1 MPQCGP
7 HAKGHH
13 TAGHPRPPS
22 SKEKLGVS
30 MEVSS
35 PEQDAAQ
42 EDSFRVPRLNQ
53 RRQLPGERYSGG
65 SDPSGELA
73 VPFCEGIVTSR
84 LGQGAHRK
92 SSGPF
97 LLLETGVL
105 CRCGQGKPPSARGW
119 QGLIAYGCHSLVL
132 IVDANTAQTLQ
143 VLERHKASVV
153 KVKWAKENYHHNI
166 GSPYSLR
173 LASADVTGKIIVWD
187 VATGTARCEIQEH
200 AKPIQDMQW
209 LWNQDA
215 SRDLLLAV
223 HPPNYIVLWNADT
236 GTKLW
241 KKSYAENILSFSFD
255 PFDPSHLALLTSEGI
270 VFISDFSPSKAPASS
285 GKKVYISS
293 PHSSPSHNKLAA
305 ATGAKKALDKV
316 KILISNEKP
325 SAESVTLNDCL
336 QLSYL
341 PSKRNYMLLLYPREI
356 LILDLEVNQTVG
368 VIAIERTGV
377 PFLQVIPCFQRDG
390 LFCLHEN
397 GCITLRVRRSNCS
410 ITGTPNEEPDPD
422 PVQELIYDLR
432 SQCDA
437 IRVTKTVRPFSM
449 VCCPVNENSA
459 ALIVSDGRVMI
470 WELKSSISGRNMRN
484 SSSSASPLY
493 SPVSFCGIPVG
504 AFQNKI
510 PDLSLD
516 NMIGQGTVAGE
527 EQLKSSF
534 LQEVHL
540 KFLLTG
546 LLSGLP
552 LPPFAIRMC
561 PPLTTKN
568 IKQYEPILAVGTS
581 NGSVLVFHLTSGLL
595 HKELSIHSC
604 EVKGIEW
611 ISLTGF
617 ISFATSTPNN
627 LGLVRNELQ
636 LVDLPTGRSI
646 AFRGERGNDEPAIEM
661 IKVSHLKQYLA
672 VVFKDKPLEIW
683 DVRTCTLLREM
694 SKNFPTATALEWS
707 PSHNLKSLRK
717 KQLAAR
723 EAMARQT
730 VASDTE
736 VSSVESSVISL
747 LQEAE
752 SKSELSQNISA
763 REHFVFTGADGQVY
777 HLTVEGNSVKDSAR
791 IPPDGSMGSI
801 TCIAWKGDI
810 LVLGDVDGNLNFWDL
825 KARVS
830 RGIPTHR
837 SWVKKIRFAP
847 GKGNQKLLA
856 MYNDGAEIWDSKEVQ
871 MVSSLRS
878 GRNVNFRI
886 LDVDWCTS
894 DKVVLAS
901 DDGCIRVVDL
911 SMKPSCFRMDEQDL
925 IEPAWCPYL
934 LVPRAS
940 LALKAFLLHQPWNE
954 KYSLD
959 IINIDYP
966 ENENVKNLLQEQLNS
981 LSNDIK
987 KLLLDPDFTLLQ
999 RCLLVARLY
1008 GDESE
1013 LHFWT
1018 IAAHYLHSLS
1028 QEKPAKPTD
1037 TAILQEQLVN
1047 PLDICYDILCENYYF
1062 QKFQLERVN
1071 LQEVKRSTYDHT
1083 RKCADQLL
1091 LLGQTDRAV
1100 QLLLETSSE
1109 NAHYYCDSLKACLVT
1124 TVTSSGPSQ
1133 STIKLVAT
1141 NMIANGKLAEG
1152 VQLLCLIDKAADA
1165 CRYLQTYGEWNRAAW
1180 LAKVRLN
1187 SEECADVLK
1196 RWVDHLCS
1204 PQVNQK
1210 SKAILVLLSLGCF
1223 TKVAEMLH
1231 SMRYFDR
1238 AALFVEACLKYGAF
1252 EVNDDTNK
1260 LIHAVYADYARSL
1273 KLLGFK
1279 QGAILFASKA
1289 GETGKE
1295 LLMELK
1301 QPKEEVTQE

>member
-1 MPQCGP
+1 MTTPLPPGVRAVVIPPQTGALP
-7 HAKGHH
+7 SPFSVVGGRAALRGS
-13 TAGHPRPPS
+13 AELRAPS
-22 SKEKLGVS
+22 SGSARTFVGS
-30 MEVSS
+30 GRRA
-35 PEQDAAQ
+35 DRARR
-42 EDSFRVPRLNQ
+42 FRRS
-53 RRQLPGERYSGG
+53 LPGCRGPRSRCCAAAAPGLAEAWLGG
-65 SDPSGELA
+65 RAREMLPYTVNVKL
-73 VPFCEGIVTSR
+73 
-84 LGQGAHRK
+84 
-92 SSGPF
+92 
-97 LLLETGVL
+97 
-105 CRCGQGKPPSARGW
+105 SARTLTGALNAHNKAAVDWGW

-132 IVDANTAQTLQ
+132 VIDSNTAQTLQ
-143 VLERHKASVV
+143 VLERHKANVV

-173 LASADVTGKIIVWD
+173 LASADINGKIIVWD
-187 VATGTARCEIQEH
+187 VATGVARCEIQEH
-200 AKPIQDMQW
+200 NKPIQDMQW

-215 SRDLLLAV
+215 SRDLLLAI

-255 PFDPSHLALLTSEGI
+255 PFDPSHLTLLTSEGI

-293 PHSSPSHNKLAA
+293 PHSSPAHNKAAA
-305 ATGAKKALDKV
+305 ATGAKKALNKV
-316 KILISNEKP
+316 KILITQEKP

-341 PSKRNYMLLLYPREI
+341 PSKRNHMLLLYPREI

-397 GCITLRVRRSNCS
+397 GCITLRVRRSYNA
-410 ITGTPNEEPDPD
+410 IFGTSNEESDPD
-422 PVQELIYDLR
+422 PVQELTYDLR

-470 WELKSSISGRNMRN
+470 WELKSSVSYRNFRN
-484 SSSSASPLY
+484 SSSGASPLY
-493 SPVSFCGIPVG
+493 SPISFCGIPVG
-504 AFQNKI
+504 ALQNKL

-516 NMIGQGTVAGE
+516 NMIGQSTIAGE
-527 EQLKSSF
+527 EHLRGPT

-552 LPPFAIRMC
+552 LPQFAIRMC

-568 IKQYEPILAVGTS
+568 IKQYQPLLAVGTS
-581 NGSVLVFHLTSGLL
+581 NGSVLVYHLTSGLL

-611 ISLTGF
+611 TSLTGF
-617 ISFATSTPNN
+617 LSFATSTPNN

-672 VVFKDKPLEIW
+672 IVFKDKPLELW
-683 DVRTCTLLREM
+683 DIRTCTLLREM
-694 SKNFPTATALEWS
+694 SKNFPTITALEWS

-717 KQLAAR
+717 KQLATR

-730 VASDTE
+730 VVSDAELST
-736 VSSVESSVISL
+736 VESSVISL

-763 REHFVFTGADGQVY
+763 REHFVFTDSDGQVY

-801 TCIAWKGDI
+801 TCIAWKGDT

-837 SWVKKIRFAP
+837 SWVRKIRFAP
-847 GKGNQKLLA
+847 GKGNQKLIA
-856 MYNDGAEIWDSKEVQ
+856 MYNDGAEVWDTKEVQ

-878 GRNVNFRI
+878 GRNVTFRI

-894 DKVVLAS
+894 DKVILAS
-901 DDGCIRVVDL
+901 DDGCIRVL
-911 SMKPSCFRMDEQDL
+911 EMSMKSACFRMDEQEL
-925 IEPAWCPYL
+925 TEPVWCPYL
-934 LVPRAS
+934 LVPRAA

-954 KYSLD
+954 QYSLD
-959 IINIDYP
+959 ISHVDL
-966 ENENVKNLLQEQLNS
+966 KR
-981 LSNDIK
+981 
-987 KLLLDPDFTLLQ
+987 LLLDPEFTILQ

-1018 IAAHYLHSLS
+1018 VAAHYLHSLS
-1028 QEKPAKPTD
+1028 QEKSESIPDTD
-1037 TAILQEQLVN
+1037 NNISLSQEKVTN
-1047 PLDICYDILCENYYF
+1047 PLDICYDILCENSYF

-1100 QLLLETSSE
+1100 QLLLETSAD
-1109 NAHYYCDSLKACLVT
+1109 NQHYYCDSLKACLVT

-1223 TKVAEMLH
+1223 TRVVEMLH

-1238 AALFVEACLKYGAF
+1238 AALFVEACIKY
-1252 EVNDDTNK
+1252 DTIEINEDTKK
-1260 LIHAVYADYARSL
+1260 LILAVYADYARSL
-1273 KLLGFK
+1273 KNLGFK
-1279 QGAILFASKA
+1279 QGAVLFASKA
-1289 GETGKE
+1289 GAAGKDLLNE
-1295 LLMELK
+1295 LE
-1301 QPKEEVTQE
+1301 QPKTEMTEE

>member
-1 MPQCGP
+1 
-7 HAKGHH
+7 
-13 TAGHPRPPS
+13 
-22 SKEKLGVS
+22 
-30 MEVSS
+30 
-35 PEQDAAQ
+35 
-42 EDSFRVPRLNQ
+42 
-53 RRQLPGERYSGG
+53 
-65 SDPSGELA
+65 
-73 VPFCEGIVTSR
+73 
-84 LGQGAHRK
+84 
-92 SSGPF
+92 
-97 LLLETGVL
+97 
-105 CRCGQGKPPSARGW
+105 GW

-132 IVDANTAQTLQ
+132 VVDPNTAQTLQ

-270 VFISDFSPSKAPASS
+270 VFISDFSPSKPPASS

-410 ITGTPNEEPDPD
+410 VSGTPNEEPDPD
-422 PVQELIYDLR
+422 PVQELVYDLR

-449 VCCPVNENSA
+449 VCCPVSENSA
-459 ALIVSDGRVMI
+459 ALIVSDGRVMV
-470 WELKSSISGRNMRN
+470 WELKSSISSRNVRN
-484 SSSSASPLY
+484 SSSSASTLY

-504 AFQNKI
+504 AFPNKL

-516 NMIGQGTVAGE
+516 NMIAGQGTVGGE
-527 EQLKSSF
+527 EQLKGSF
-534 LQEVHL
+534 VHEVHL

-552 LPPFAIRMC
+552 LPPFVIRMC

-581 NGSVLVFHLTSGLL
+581 NGSVLVFHLTSGIL

-611 ISLTGF
+611 ISLSAF

-636 LVDLPTGRSI
+636 LVDLPTGGSI

-694 SKNFPTATALEWS
+694 SKNFPVATALEWS

-801 TCIAWKGDI
+801 SCIAWKGDI

-856 MYNDGAEIWDSKEVQ
+856 MYNDGVEIWDSKEVQ

-878 GRNVNFRI
+878 GRNVNFRL

-901 DDGCIRVVDL
+901 DDGCIRVLDL

-925 IEPAWCPYL
+925 LEPAWCPYL

-940 LALKAFLLHQPWNE
+940 LSLKAFLLHQPWSE

-959 IINIDYP
+959 IINMDYP
-966 ENENVKNLLQEQLNS
+966 ENENIKSLLQEQLNS

-1028 QEKPAKPTD
+1028 QEKPAKPMD
-1037 TAILQEQLVN
+1037 TAVLPELN
-1047 PLDICYDILCENYYF
+1047 PLDICYDILCESHYF
-1062 QKFQLERVN
+1062 QKFQLDRVN

-1180 LAKVRLN
+1180 LAKPLC
-1187 SEECADVLK
+1187 ECFDGMSWNTSLFSVLM
-1196 RWVDHLCS
+1196 DSALFF
-1204 PQVNQK
+1204 PP
-1210 SKAILVLLSLGCF
+1210 F
-1223 TKVAEMLH
+1223 H

-1238 AALFVEACLKYGAF
+1238 AALFVEACLQYGAF
-1252 EVNDDTNK
+1252 ESCVFPFCHHSVFSLVLRSHK

-1279 QGAILFASKA
+1279 QGAVLFASKA
-1289 GETGKE
+1289 GEAGKE

-1301 QPKEEVTQE
+1301 QPKEEATQE

>member
-1 MPQCGP
+1 MLPY
-7 HAKGHH
+7 
-13 TAGHPRPPS
+13 T
-22 SKEKLGVS
+22 VNI
-30 MEVSS
+30 
-35 PEQDAAQ
+35 
-42 EDSFRVPRLNQ
+42 RL
-53 RRQLPGERYSGG
+53 
-65 SDPSGELA
+65 
-73 VPFCEGIVTSR
+73 
-84 LGQGAHRK
+84 
-92 SSGPF
+92 
-97 LLLETGVL
+97 
-105 CRCGQGKPPSARGW
+105 SARTLTGALSAQNKGAVDWGW
-119 QGLIAYGCHSLVL
+119 QGLIAYGCQSLVL
-132 IVDANTAQTLQ
+132 VIDSNTAQTVQ
-143 VLERHKASVV
+143 VLERHKTTVV

-173 LASADVTGKIIVWD
+173 LASADASGKIIVWD
-187 VATGTARCEIQEH
+187 VATGTIRCEIQEH
-200 AKPIQDMQW
+200 TKPIQDMQW

-255 PFDPSHLALLTSEGI
+255 PFDPSHLTLLTSEGI

-293 PHSSPSHNKLAA
+293 PHSSPSHNKLVA

-316 KILISNEKP
+316 KILITNEKP
-325 SAESVTLNDCL
+325 SAESVTLNECL

-368 VIAIERTGV
+368 VIAIERTGI
-377 PFLQVIPCFQRDG
+377 PFVQVIPCFQRDG

-397 GCITLRVRRSNCS
+397 GCITLRVRRCNIS
-410 ITGTPNEEPDPD
+410 ITGTSNEDPDPD

-432 SQCDA
+432 SQSDA

-449 VCCPVNENSA
+449 VCCPVNENST

-470 WELKSSISGRNMRN
+470 WELKSTVSGRNLRN
-484 SSSSASPLY
+484 SNSSASPLY
-493 SPVSFCGIPVG
+493 SPVAFCGIPVG
-504 AFQNKI
+504 AFQNKL

-516 NMIGQGTVAGE
+516 NMIAGQGAVTGE
-527 EQLKSSF
+527 EQLKNYF
-534 LQEVHL
+534 FQEVHL

-568 IKQYEPILAVGTS
+568 IKQYQPLLAVGTS
-581 NGSVLVFHLTSGLL
+581 NGSVLVYNLTSGLL

-611 ISLTGF
+611 TSLTGF
-617 ISFATSTPNN
+617 LSFATSTPNN

-672 VVFKDKPLEIW
+672 VVFKDKPLELW

-694 SKNFPTATALEWS
+694 SKNFPTVTALEWS
-707 PSHNLKSLRK
+707 PTHNLKSLKK

-730 VASDTE
+730 VVSDTE
-736 VSSVESSVISL
+736 LSSVESSVISL

-763 REHFVFTGADGQVY
+763 REHFVFTDTDGQVY
-777 HLTVEGNSVKDSAR
+777 HLTVEGNSVKDGAR
-791 IPPDGSMGSI
+791 IPPDGSMGSV
-801 TCIAWKGDI
+801 TCIAWKGDT

-837 SWVKKIRFAP
+837 SWVRKIRFAP
-847 GKGNQKLLA
+847 GKGNQKVIT
-856 MYNDGAEIWDSKEVQ
+856 MYTDGAEVWDTKEVQ

-894 DKVVLAS
+894 DKVILAS
-901 DDGCIRVVDL
+901 DDGCIRVL
-911 SMKPSCFRMDEQDL
+911 ETTMKSTCFRMDEQEL
-925 IEPAWCPYL
+925 TEPVWCPYL

-940 LALKAFLLHQPWNE
+940 LALKAFLLHQPWND
-954 KYSLD
+954 KCTLD
-959 IINIDYP
+959 ILHIDYP
-966 ENENVKNLLQEQLNS
+966 ENENIKNLLQKQLNS
-981 LSNDIK
+981 LSNDVK
-987 KLLLDPDFTLLQ
+987 KLVLDPEFTLLQ

-1013 LHFWT
+1013 LHFWSV
-1018 IAAHYLHSLS
+1018 ASHYLYSFS
-1028 QEKPAKPTD
+1028 QEKAQTTKTTD
-1037 TAILQEQLVN
+1037 SLQEKLIN
-1047 PLDICYDILCENYYF
+1047 PLDICYDILCENSYF
-1062 QKFQLERVN
+1062 QKFQLERVH

-1100 QLLLETSSE
+1100 QLLLETNAE
-1109 NAHYYCDSLKACLVT
+1109 NPHYYCDSLKACLVT

-1152 VQLLCLIDKAADA
+1152 VQLLSLIDKAADA

-1210 SKAILVLLSLGCF
+1210 SKAILVLLSLGSF
-1223 TKVAEMLH
+1223 TRVAEMLH

-1238 AALFVEACLKYGAF
+1238 AALFVEVCLKYGTI
-1252 EVNDDTNK
+1252 EVNEDTN
-1260 LIHAVYADYARSL
+1260 
-1273 KLLGFK
+1273 
-1279 QGAILFASKA
+1279 ILFQKTYSECVCVCVYIYKNQLVC
-1289 GETGKE
+1289 TGKE
-1295 LLMELK
+1295 T
-1301 QPKEEVTQE
+1301 PNNYVPRGVYCTS

>member
-1 MPQCGP
+1 MQPYMVNI
-7 HAKGHH
+7 
-13 TAGHPRPPS
+13 
-22 SKEKLGVS
+22 KL
-30 MEVSS
+30 
-35 PEQDAAQ
+35 
-42 EDSFRVPRLNQ
+42 
-53 RRQLPGERYSGG
+53 
-65 SDPSGELA
+65 
-73 VPFCEGIVTSR
+73 
-84 LGQGAHRK
+84 
-92 SSGPF
+92 
-97 LLLETGVL
+97 
-105 CRCGQGKPPSARGW
+105 SARTLTGALNPQNKGAADWGW
-119 QGLIAYGCHSLVL
+119 QGLIAYGCHSLILV
-132 IVDANTAQTLQ
+132 IDPKTAQTLQ
-143 VLERHKASVV
+143 VLERHKANVV

-187 VATGTARCEIQEH
+187 VATGAARCEIQEH
-200 AKPIQDMQW
+200 TKPIQDMQW
-209 LWNQDA
+209 LWSQDA

-255 PFDPSHLALLTSEGI
+255 PFDPSNLTLLTSEGI
-270 VFISDFSPSKAPASS
+270 VFISDFSPSKAPVSS

-293 PHSSPSHNKLAA
+293 PHSSPVHNKLAA

-316 KILISNEKP
+316 KILITNEKP

-377 PFLQVIPCFQRDG
+377 PFLQVISCFQRDG

-397 GCITLRVRRSNCS
+397 GCITLRIRRSANS
-410 ITGTPNEEPDPD
+410 LSVTPNEDPDPD
-422 PVQELIYDLR
+422 HIHELVYDLR

-459 ALIVSDGRVMI
+459 ALIVSDGRIMI
-470 WELKSSISGRNMRN
+470 WELKSTISGRSLHAKTYIEWEYEPM
-484 SSSSASPLY
+484 
-493 SPVSFCGIPVG
+493 GEG
-504 AFQNKI
+504 T
-510 PDLSLD
+510 LS
-516 NMIGQGTVAGE
+516 TE
-527 EQLKSSF
+527 EQLQGFS

-568 IKQYEPILAVGTS
+568 IRQYEPLLAVGTS
-581 NGSVLVFHLTSGLL
+581 NGSVLVYNLTSGLL

-611 ISLTGF
+611 TSLSGF
-617 ISFATSTPNN
+617 LSFATSTPNN
-627 LGLVRNELQ
+627 LGLARNELQ

-646 AFRGERGNDEPAIEM
+646 AFRGERGSDEPAIEM

-672 VVFKDKPLEIW
+672 VVFKDKPLELW
-683 DVRTCTLLREM
+683 DIRTCTLLREM
-694 SKNFPTATALEWS
+694 SKNFPTITAL
-707 PSHNLKSLRK
+707 SLRK

-730 VASDTE
+730 VVSDTE
-736 VSSVESSVISL
+736 QSSLESSVISL

-763 REHFVFTGADGQVY
+763 REHFVFTDTDGQVY

-837 SWVKKIRFAP
+837 GWVRKIRFAP
-847 GKGNQKLLA
+847 GKGNQKLIA
-856 MYNDGAEIWDSKEVQ
+856 MYNDGAEVWDTKEVQ

-878 GRNVNFRI
+878 GRNVNFRV

-894 DKVVLAS
+894 DKVILAS
-901 DDGCIRVVDL
+901 DDGCIRVL
-911 SMKPSCFRMDEQDL
+911 EMTMKSACFRMDEQEL
-925 IEPAWCPYL
+925 SEPVWCPYL
-934 LVPRAS
+934 LIPRAS
-940 LALKAFLLHQPWNE
+940 LTLKAFLLHQPWNN

-959 IINIDYP
+959 ISDINYP
-966 ENENVKNLLQEQLNS
+966 ENENVKKMLQDQLHS

-987 KLLLDPDFTLLQ
+987 KLLLDPEFTLLQ
-999 RCLLVARLY
+999 RCLLVSRLY

-1018 IAAHYLHSLS
+1018 AAAHYLHTFSQGKTLTEKAGKIS
-1028 QEKPAKPTD
+1028 QEKQ
-1037 TAILQEQLVN
+1037 IS
-1047 PLDICYDILCENYYF
+1047 PLDICYDTLCENSYF

-1071 LQEVKRSTYDHT
+1071 LQEVKRSNYDHT
-1083 RKCADQLL
+1083 RKCTDQLL

-1100 QLLLETSSE
+1100 QLLLETSAE
-1109 NAHYYCDSLKACLVT
+1109 NPYYYCDSLKACLVT

-1187 SEECADVLK
+1187 AEECADVMK

-1204 PQVNQK
+1204 PQINQK

-1223 TKVAEMLH
+1223 MRVAEMLH

-1238 AALFVEACLKYGAF
+1238 AALFVEACLKYDTI
-1252 EVNDDTNK
+1252 EVNEDAN
-1260 LIHAVYADYARSL
+1260 
-1273 KLLGFK
+1273 
-1279 QGAILFASKA
+1279 ILFEIIARAVKS
-1289 GETGKE
+1289 
-1295 LLMELK
+1295 
-1301 QPKEEVTQE
+1301 

>member
-1 MPQCGP
+1 MQPYMVNI
-7 HAKGHH
+7 
-13 TAGHPRPPS
+13 
-22 SKEKLGVS
+22 KL
-30 MEVSS
+30 
-35 PEQDAAQ
+35 
-42 EDSFRVPRLNQ
+42 
-53 RRQLPGERYSGG
+53 
-65 SDPSGELA
+65 
-73 VPFCEGIVTSR
+73 
-84 LGQGAHRK
+84 
-92 SSGPF
+92 
-97 LLLETGVL
+97 
-105 CRCGQGKPPSARGW
+105 SARTLTGALNSQNRGAADWGW

-132 IVDANTAQTLQ
+132 IIDSKTAQTLQ
-143 VLERHKASVV
+143 VLERHKANVV

-173 LASADVTGKIIVWD
+173 LASADATGKIIVWD

-200 AKPIQDMQW
+200 TKPIQDMQW
-209 LWNQDA
+209 LWSQDA

-255 PFDPSHLALLTSEGI
+255 PFDPSNLTLLTSEGI
-270 VFISDFSPSKAPASS
+270 VFISDFSPSKAPISS

-293 PHSSPSHNKLAA
+293 PRSSPVHNKLVSAA
-305 ATGAKKALDKV
+305 GAKKALDKV
-316 KILISNEKP
+316 KILITNEKP

-397 GCITLRVRRSNCS
+397 GCITLRVRRSLSCIND
-410 ITGTPNEEPDPD
+410 TLNEDPDPD
-422 PVQELIYDLR
+422 PIQELVYDLR

-437 IRVTKTVRPFSM
+437 IRVTKTVRPFTM

-470 WELKSSISGRNMRN
+470 WELKSSISSQSLRAGN
-484 SSSSASPLY
+484 SSAPLY
-493 SPVSFCGIPVG
+493 SPGSFCGIPVG
-504 AFQNKI
+504 ASQNKL

-516 NMIGQGTVAGE
+516 NMIGQGTLSTE
-527 EQLKSSF
+527 EQLKSYC

-546 LLSGLP
+546 LFSGLP

-568 IKQYEPILAVGTS
+568 IKQYQPLLAIGTS
-581 NGSVLVFHLTSGLL
+581 NGSVLVYNLTSGLL

-604 EVKGIEW
+604 EVKGVEW
-611 ISLTGF
+611 TSLSGF
-617 ISFATSTPNN
+617 LSFATSTPNN
-627 LGLVRNELQ
+627 LGQVRNELQ

-646 AFRGERGNDEPAIEM
+646 AFRGERGGDEPAIEM

-672 VVFKDKPLEIW
+672 VVFKDKPLELW
-683 DVRTCTLLREM
+683 DIRTCSLLREM
-694 SKNFPTATALEWS
+694 SKNFPTITALEWS

-730 VASDTE
+730 VVSDTE
-736 VSSVESSVISL
+736 QSSLESSVISL

-763 REHFVFTGADGQVY
+763 REHFVFTDTDGQVY

-837 SWVKKIRFAP
+837 GWVKKIRFAP
-847 GKGNQKLLA
+847 GKGNQKLIA
-856 MYNDGAEIWDSKEVQ
+856 MYNDGAEVWDTKEVQ

-878 GRNVNFRI
+878 GRNVNFRV

-894 DKVVLAS
+894 DKVILAS
-901 DDGCIRVVDL
+901 DDGCIRVL
-911 SMKPSCFRMDEQDL
+911 EMTMKSACFRMDEQEL
-925 IEPAWCPYL
+925 SEPVWCPYL

-940 LALKAFLLHQPWNE
+940 LALKTFLLHQPWNN

-959 IINIDYP
+959 ISQINYP
-966 ENENVKNLLQEQLNS
+966 ESENVKNLLQEQLHS

-987 KLLLDPDFTLLQ
+987 KLLLDPEFSLLQ
-999 RCLLVARLY
+999 RCLLVSRLY

-1018 IAAHYLHSLS
+1018 VAAHYLYTFS
-1028 QEKPAKPTD
+1028 QEKTLTVKAED
-1037 TAILQEQLVN
+1037 ALNSQEKWIN
-1047 PLDICYDILCENYYF
+1047 PLDICYDTLCENSYF

-1071 LQEVKRSTYDHT
+1071 LQEVKRSNYDHT
-1083 RKCADQLL
+1083 RKCTDQLL
-1091 LLGQTDRAV
+1091 HLGQTDRAV
-1100 QLLLETSSE
+1100 QLLLETSAE
-1109 NAHYYCDSLKACLVT
+1109 NPYYYCDSLKACLVT

-1180 LAKVRLN
+1180 LAKVRLDA
-1187 SEECADVLK
+1187 EECADVLK
-1196 RWVDHLCS
+1196 RWVDQLCS
-1204 PQVNQK
+1204 PQINQK

-1223 TKVAEMLH
+1223 MRVAEMLH
-1231 SMRYFDR
+1231 RLVCSIST
-1238 AALFVEACLKYGAF
+1238 VE
-1252 EVNDDTNK
+1252 D
-1260 LIHAVYADYARSL
+1260 
-1273 KLLGFK
+1273 
-1279 QGAILFASKA
+1279 
-1289 GETGKE
+1289 
-1295 LLMELK
+1295 LLMLPLSSGYEFK
-1301 QPKEEVTQE
+1301 SVGT

>member
-1 MPQCGP
+1 MQRF
-7 HAKGHH
+7 
-13 TAGHPRPPS
+13 TVNI
-22 SKEKLGVS
+22 KLPARTLTGALS
-30 MEVSS
+30 A
-35 PEQDAAQ
+35 PNRGAA
-42 EDSFRVPRLNQ
+42 DW
-53 RRQLPGERYSGG
+53 
-65 SDPSGELA
+65 
-73 VPFCEGIVTSR
+73 
-84 LGQGAHRK
+84 
-92 SSGPF
+92 
-97 LLLETGVL
+97 
-105 CRCGQGKPPSARGW
+105 GW

-132 IVDANTAQTLQ
+132 VVDANSAQTLQ

-173 LASADVTGKIIVWD
+173 LASADATGKIIVWD
-187 VATGTARCEIQEH
+187 VATGAARCEIQEH
-200 AKPIQDMQW
+200 SKPIQDMQW

-377 PFLQVIPCFQRDG
+377 PFIQVIPCFQRDG

-410 ITGTPNEEPDPD
+410 ITATPNEEPDPE
-422 PVQELIYDLR
+422 PAQELVYDLR

-449 VCCPVNENSA
+449 VCCPVNENAA

-470 WELKSSISGRNMRN
+470 WELKSSISGRNVRN

-504 AFQNKI
+504 ALQNKL

-516 NMIGQGTVAGE
+516 NMIAGQGASTGE
-527 EQLKSSF
+527 ELRNSF

-636 LVDLPTGRSI
+636 LVDLPTGRSV

-694 SKNFPTATALEWS
+694 SKFPIATALEWS

-856 MYNDGAEIWDSKEVQ
+856 MYNDGVEIWDSKEVQ

-901 DDGCIRVVDL
+901 DDGCIRVLDL

-925 IEPAWCPYL
+925 IEPVWCPYL

-940 LALKAFLLHQPWNE
+940 LALKAFLLHQPWDE

-959 IINIDYP
+959 IMDIDYP
-966 ENENVKNLLQEQLNS
+966 ENENIKNLLQEQLNS

-1018 IAAHYLHSLS
+1018 IAAHYLHSLC
-1028 QEKPAKPTD
+1028 QEKPAKPD
-1037 TAILQEQLVN
+1037 TAVLQEQLLN
-1047 PLDICYDILCENYYF
+1047 PLDICYDVLCENSYF

-1109 NAHYYCDSLKACLVT
+1109 NVHYYCDSLKACLVT

-1180 LAKVRLN
+1180 LAKVRLG
-1187 SEECADVLK
+1187 SEECADVLR

-1279 QGAILFASKA
+1279 EGAALFASKA
-1289 GETGKE
+1289 GESGKE
-1295 LLMELK
+1295 LLSELK

>member
-1 MPQCGP
+1 
-7 HAKGHH
+7 
-13 TAGHPRPPS
+13 
-22 SKEKLGVS
+22 
-30 MEVSS
+30 
-35 PEQDAAQ
+35 
-42 EDSFRVPRLNQ
+42 
-53 RRQLPGERYSGG
+53 
-65 SDPSGELA
+65 
-73 VPFCEGIVTSR
+73 
-84 LGQGAHRK
+84 
-92 SSGPF
+92 
-97 LLLETGVL
+97 
-105 CRCGQGKPPSARGW
+105 GW

-143 VLERHKASVV
+143 VLERHKANVV

-173 LASADVTGKIIVWD
+173 LASADATGKIIVWD

-397 GCITLRVRRSNCS
+397 GCITLRVRRSSCCV
-410 ITGTPNEEPDPD
+410 TGTAGEEPDPD

-459 ALIVSDGRVMI
+459 ALIVSDGRVMV
-470 WELKSSISGRNMRN
+470 WELKSNVSGRNLRN

-493 SPVSFCGIPVG
+493 SPVSFCGIPIG

-516 NMIGQGTVAGE
+516 SMIGQGTVAGE
-527 EQLKSSF
+527 EQSKSSF

-568 IKQYEPILAVGTS
+568 IKQYEPLLAVGTS
-581 NGSVLVFHLTSGLL
+581 NGSVLVFNLTSGLL
-595 HKELSIHSC
+595 HKEISIHSC

-617 ISFATSTPNN
+617 LSFATSTPNN

-694 SKNFPTATALEWS
+694 SKNFPAVTALEWS

-763 REHFVFTGADGQVY
+763 REHFVFTDTDGQVY

-801 TCIAWKGDI
+801 TCIAWKGDT

-847 GKGNQKLLA
+847 GKGNQKLIA
-856 MYNDGAEIWDSKEVQ
+856 VYSDGAEVWDAKEVQ

-894 DKVVLAS
+894 DKVILAS
-901 DDGCIRVVDL
+901 DDGCIRVL
-911 SMKPSCFRMDEQDL
+911 EMSMKPSCFRMDEQDF

-954 KYSLD
+954 KYCLD
-959 IINIDYP
+959 ILHIDYP
-966 ENENVKNLLQEQLNS
+966 ENENIKNLIQEQLNS

-987 KLLLDPDFTLLQ
+987 KLLLDPEFTLLQ

-1028 QEKPAKPTD
+1028 QEKLSKLTD
-1037 TAILQEQLVN
+1037 TTTVIQEKLVN
-1047 PLDICYDILCENYYF
+1047 PLDICYDVLCENYYF

-1083 RKCADQLL
+1083 KKCADQLL

-1252 EVNDDTNK
+1252 EVNDDTNILFFEIMFCMYV
-1260 LIHAVYADYARSL
+1260 LIYYYARSL
-1273 KLLGFK
+1273 KILGFK
-1279 QGAILFASKA
+1279 QGALLFASKA
-1289 GETGKE
+1289 GETGKD
-1295 LLMELK
+1295 LLLELK

>member
-1 MPQCGP
+1 MQRF
-7 HAKGHH
+7 
-13 TAGHPRPPS
+13 TVNI
-22 SKEKLGVS
+22 KLPARTLTGALS
-30 MEVSS
+30 A
-35 PEQDAAQ
+35 PNRGAA
-42 EDSFRVPRLNQ
+42 DW
-53 RRQLPGERYSGG
+53 
-65 SDPSGELA
+65 
-73 VPFCEGIVTSR
+73 
-84 LGQGAHRK
+84 
-92 SSGPF
+92 
-97 LLLETGVL
+97 
-105 CRCGQGKPPSARGW
+105 GW

-132 IVDANTAQTLQ
+132 VVDANTAQTLQ

-470 WELKSSISGRNMRN
+470 WELKSSVAGRNVRN

-504 AFQNKI
+504 AFQNKL

-516 NMIGQGTVAGE
+516 SMIGQSTIAGE
-527 EQLKSSF
+527 EQLKSPF

-636 LVDLPTGRSI
+636 LVDLPTGRST

-694 SKNFPTATALEWS
+694 SKNFPIATALEWS

-736 VSSVESSVISL
+736 VSSIESSVISL

-801 TCIAWKGDI
+801 TCIAWKGDT

-830 RGIPTHR
+830 RCWSVVQHYIHDGVLNVI
-837 SWVKKIRFAP
+837 
-847 GKGNQKLLA
+847 LLRI
-856 MYNDGAEIWDSKEVQ
+856 MLWSK
-871 MVSSLRS
+871 
-878 GRNVNFRI
+878 
-886 LDVDWCTS
+886 
-894 DKVVLAS
+894 
-901 DDGCIRVVDL
+901 
-911 SMKPSCFRMDEQDL
+911 
-925 IEPAWCPYL
+925 
-934 LVPRAS
+934 
-940 LALKAFLLHQPWNE
+940 
-954 KYSLD
+954 
-959 IINIDYP
+959 
-966 ENENVKNLLQEQLNS
+966 
-981 LSNDIK
+981 
-987 KLLLDPDFTLLQ
+987 
-999 RCLLVARLY
+999 
-1008 GDESE
+1008 
-1013 LHFWT
+1013 LHFCF
-1018 IAAHYLHSLS
+1018 S
-1028 QEKPAKPTD
+1028 
-1037 TAILQEQLVN
+1037 
-1047 PLDICYDILCENYYF
+1047 C
-1062 QKFQLERVN
+1062 
-1071 LQEVKRSTYDHT
+1071 
-1083 RKCADQLL
+1083 
-1091 LLGQTDRAV
+1091 QTDRAV

-1238 AALFVEACLKYGAF
+1238 AALFVEACLEYGAF
-1252 EVNDDTNK
+1252 EVNDDTNILFLK
-1260 LIHAVYADYARSL
+1260 FYYARSL

-1279 QGAILFASKA
+1279 QGALLFGSKA
-1289 GETGKE
+1289 GESGKE
-1295 LLMELK
+1295 LLTELK

>member
-1 MPQCGP
+1 
-7 HAKGHH
+7 
-13 TAGHPRPPS
+13 
-22 SKEKLGVS
+22 
-30 MEVSS
+30 
-35 PEQDAAQ
+35 
-42 EDSFRVPRLNQ
+42 
-53 RRQLPGERYSGG
+53 
-65 SDPSGELA
+65 
-73 VPFCEGIVTSR
+73 
-84 LGQGAHRK
+84 
-92 SSGPF
+92 
-97 LLLETGVL
+97 
-105 CRCGQGKPPSARGW
+105 
-119 QGLIAYGCHSLVL
+119 
-132 IVDANTAQTLQ
+132 
-143 VLERHKASVV
+143 
-153 KVKWAKENYHHNI
+153 
-166 GSPYSLR
+166 
-173 LASADVTGKIIVWD
+173 
-187 VATGTARCEIQEH
+187 
-200 AKPIQDMQW
+200 MQW

-255 PFDPSHLALLTSEGI
+255 PFDPSNLTLLTSEGI
-270 VFISDFSPSKAPASS
+270 VFISDFSPSKAPVSS

-293 PHSSPSHNKLAA
+293 PRSSPVHNKLVSAA
-305 ATGAKKALDKV
+305 GAKKALDKV
-316 KILISNEKP
+316 KILITNEKP

-397 GCITLRVRRSNCS
+397 GCITLRVRRSVGCINS
-410 ITGTPNEEPDPD
+410 TLNEDPEPDPI
-422 PVQELIYDLR
+422 QELVYDLR

-437 IRVTKTVRPFSM
+437 IRVTKTVRPFTM

-470 WELKSSISGRNMRN
+470 WELKSTISGRSQRTSN
-484 SSSSASPLY
+484 STASPLY

-504 AFQNKI
+504 ASQNKL

-516 NMIGQGTVAGE
+516 NMIGQGTLSTE
-527 EQLKSSF
+527 EQQKSYC

-568 IKQYEPILAVGTS
+568 LKQYQPLLAVGTS
-581 NGSVLVFHLTSGLL
+581 NGSVLVYNLTSGLL

-611 ISLTGF
+611 TSLSGF
-617 ISFATSTPNN
+617 LSFATSTPNN
-627 LGLVRNELQ
+627 LGQVRNELQ

-646 AFRGERGNDEPAIEM
+646 AFRGERGSDEPAIEM

-672 VVFKDKPLEIW
+672 VVFKDKPLELW
-683 DVRTCTLLREM
+683 DIRTCTLLREM
-694 SKNFPTATALEWS
+694 SKNFPTITALEWS

-730 VASDTE
+730 VVSDTE
-736 VSSVESSVISL
+736 QSSLESSVISL

-763 REHFVFTGADGQVY
+763 REHFVFTDTDGQVY

-837 SWVKKIRFAP
+837 GWVRKIRFAP
-847 GKGNQKLLA
+847 GKGNQKLIA
-856 MYNDGAEIWDSKEVQ
+856 MYNDGAEVWDTKEVQ
-871 MVSSLRS
+871 MVNSLRT
-878 GRNVNFRI
+878 GRNVNFRV

-894 DKVVLAS
+894 DKVILAS
-901 DDGCIRVVDL
+901 DDGCIRVL
-911 SMKPSCFRMDEQDL
+911 EMTMKSACFRMDEQEL
-925 IEPAWCPYL
+925 TEPVWCPYL

-940 LALKAFLLHQPWNE
+940 LALKAFLLHQPWNN

-959 IINIDYP
+959 ISHINYP

-981 LSNDIK
+981 LSNDIR
-987 KLLLDPDFTLLQ
+987 KLLLDPEFTLLQ
-999 RCLLVARLY
+999 RCLLVSRLY

-1018 IAAHYLHSLS
+1018 AAAHYLHTFSRG
-1028 QEKPAKPTD
+1028 KPLTVKAED
-1037 TAILQEQLVN
+1037 TMIPQGKWIS
-1047 PLDICYDILCENYYF
+1047 PLDICYDILCENSYF

-1071 LQEVKRSTYDHT
+1071 LQEVKRSNYDHT
-1083 RKCADQLL
+1083 KKCTDQLL

-1109 NAHYYCDSLKACLVT
+1109 NPYYYCDSLKACLVT

-1187 SEECADVLK
+1187 PEECADVFK

-1204 PQVNQK
+1204 PQINQK

-1223 TKVAEMLH
+1223 VRVAEMLH

-1238 AALFVEACLKYGAF
+1238 AALFVEACLNYGTI
-1252 EVNDDTNK
+1252 EVNEDSKK
-1260 LIHAVYADYARSL
+1260 LIHAIFADYARSL
-1273 KLLGFK
+1273 KTLGFK
-1279 QGAILFASKA
+1279 QAATLFASKA
-1289 GETGKE
+1289 GPAGKDLLNE
-1295 LLMELK
+1295 LEQL
-1301 QPKEEVTQE
+1301 KEEE

>member
-1 MPQCGP
+1 MQPYMVNI
-7 HAKGHH
+7 
-13 TAGHPRPPS
+13 
-22 SKEKLGVS
+22 KL
-30 MEVSS
+30 
-35 PEQDAAQ
+35 
-42 EDSFRVPRLNQ
+42 
-53 RRQLPGERYSGG
+53 
-65 SDPSGELA
+65 
-73 VPFCEGIVTSR
+73 
-84 LGQGAHRK
+84 
-92 SSGPF
+92 
-97 LLLETGVL
+97 
-105 CRCGQGKPPSARGW
+105 SARTLTGALSSQNRGAADWGW

-132 IVDANTAQTLQ
+132 VIDSKTAQTLQ
-143 VLERHKASVV
+143 VLERHKANVV

-173 LASADVTGKIIVWD
+173 LASADVSGKIIVWD
-187 VATGTARCEIQEH
+187 VATGAARCEIQEH
-200 AKPIQDMQW
+200 TKPIQDMQW
-209 LWNQDA
+209 LWSQDA

-241 KKSYAENILSFSFD
+241 KKSYAENILSFSFN
-255 PFDPSHLALLTSEGI
+255 PFDPSNLTLLTSEGI

-293 PHSSPSHNKLAA
+293 PRSSPVHNKLVS

-316 KILISNEKP
+316 KILITNEKP

-397 GCITLRVRRSNCS
+397 GCITLRVRRSASNIS
-410 ITGTPNEEPDPD
+410 STPSEDPDPD
-422 PVQELIYDLR
+422 PIQELIYDLR

-449 VCCPVNENSA
+449 VCCPINENSA
-459 ALIVSDGRVMI
+459 ALVVSDGRVMI
-470 WELKSSISGRNMRN
+470 WELKSTISGRSLRI
-484 SSSSASPLY
+484 SGLSASPLY

-504 AFQNKI
+504 PSQNKL

-516 NMIGQGTVAGE
+516 NMIGQGTISSE
-527 EQLKSSF
+527 EQLKNYC

-552 LPPFAIRMC
+552 LPSFAIRMC

-568 IKQYEPILAVGTS
+568 IKQYQPLLAVGTS
-581 NGSVLVFHLTSGLL
+581 NGSVLVYNLTSGLL

-611 ISLTGF
+611 TSLNGF
-617 ISFATSTPNN
+617 LSFATSTPNN

-646 AFRGERGNDEPAIEM
+646 AFRGERGTDEPAIEM

-672 VVFKDKPLEIW
+672 VVFKDKPLELW
-683 DVRTCTLLREM
+683 DIRTCTLLREM
-694 SKNFPTATALEWS
+694 SKNFPTITALEWS

-730 VASDTE
+730 VSDTTE
-736 VSSVESSVISL
+736 LSTLESSVISL

-763 REHFVFTGADGQVY
+763 REHFVFTDTDGQVY

-837 SWVKKIRFAP
+837 GWVKKIRFAP
-847 GKGNQKLLA
+847 GKGNQKLIA
-856 MYNDGAEIWDSKEVQ
+856 MYTDGAEVWDTKEVQ

-878 GRNVNFRI
+878 GRNVNFRV

-894 DKVVLAS
+894 DKVILAS
-901 DDGCIRVVDL
+901 DDGCIRVL
-911 SMKPSCFRMDEQDL
+911 EMTMKSACFRMEEQEL
-925 IEPAWCPYL
+925 SEPVWCPYL

-940 LALKAFLLHQPWNE
+940 LALKAFLLHQPWNN
-954 KYSLD
+954 KYTLD
-959 IINIDYP
+959 ISNINYP
-966 ENENVKNLLQEQLNS
+966 ENENIKNLLQEQLYS

-987 KLLLDPDFTLLQ
+987 KLLLDPEFTLLQ

-1018 IAAHYLHSLS
+1018 VAAHYLHAFS
-1028 QEKPAKPTD
+1028 QEKTLMAKAED
-1037 TAILQEQLVN
+1037 LFSQEKWSN
-1047 PLDICYDILCENYYF
+1047 PLDICYDTLCENSYF

-1071 LQEVKRSTYDHT
+1071 LQEAKRSNYDHT
-1083 RKCADQLL
+1083 RKCTDQLL

-1100 QLLLETSSE
+1100 QLLLETNAE
-1109 NAHYYCDSLKACLVT
+1109 NPYYYCDSLKACLVT

-1187 SEECADVLK
+1187 AEECADVLK

-1204 PQVNQK
+1204 PQINQK

-1223 TKVAEMLH
+1223 IRVTEMLH

-1238 AALFVEACLKYGAF
+1238 AALFVEACLQYGTI
-1252 EVNDDTNK
+1252 EVNEDSKK
-1260 LIHAVYADYARSL
+1260 LIHAVFADYARSL
-1273 KLLGFK
+1273 KTLSFL
-1279 QGAILFASKA
+1279 QAATLFASKA
-1289 GETGKE
+1289 GAAGEE
-1295 LLMELK
+1295 LLNEL
-1301 QPKEEVTQE
+1301 QQLKEEGVTE

>member
-1 MPQCGP
+1 MAMTSASPGRGLVGAANCTDQ
-7 HAKGHH
+7 
-13 TAGHPRPPS
+13 S
-22 SKEKLGVS
+22 S
-30 MEVSS
+30 
-35 PEQDAAQ
+35 
-42 EDSFRVPRLNQ
+42 FW
-53 RRQLPGERYSGG
+53 
-65 SDPSGELA
+65 
-73 VPFCEGIVTSR
+73 
-84 LGQGAHRK
+84 
-92 SSGPF
+92 
-97 LLLETGVL
+97 
-105 CRCGQGKPPSARGW
+105 GW

-132 IVDANTAQTLQ
+132 VVDANTAQTLQ

-173 LASADVTGKIIVWD
+173 LASADVSGKIIVWD

-397 GCITLRVRRSNCS
+397 GCITLRVRRSNCT

-470 WELKSSISGRNMRN
+470 WELKSSISGRNLRV

-504 AFQNKI
+504 AFQNKL

-516 NMIGQGTVAGE
+516 NMIGQGTIAGE

-604 EVKGIEW
+604 EKIELEGFL
-611 ISLTGF
+611 SLA
-617 ISFATSTPNN
+617 SDMRALTS
-627 LGLVRNELQ
+627 
-636 LVDLPTGRSI
+636 RSI
-646 AFRGERGNDEPAIEM
+646 SFRGERGNDEPAIEM

-694 SKNFPTATALEWS
+694 SKNFPTVTALEWS

-736 VSSVESSVISL
+736 VSSVESSMISL

-871 MVSSLRS
+871 MVSSIRS

-901 DDGCIRVVDL
+901 DDGCIRVLDL
-911 SMKPSCFRMDEQDL
+911 SMKASCFRMDEQDL

-954 KYSLD
+954 KYSLEITNIETE
-959 IINIDYP
+959 IIARHLTDYFMA
-966 ENENVKNLLQEQLNS
+966 
-981 LSNDIK
+981 LSSCSDIK

-1047 PLDICYDILCENYYF
+1047 PLDICYDTLCENHYF

-1210 SKAILVLLSLGCF
+1210 SRAILVLLSLGCF

-1252 EVNDDTNK
+1252 ETNDDTNILFLK
-1260 LIHAVYADYARSL
+1260 SCFYYARSL

-1289 GETGKE
+1289 GEAGKD
-1295 LLMELK
+1295 LLTELK
-1301 QPKEEVTQE
+1301 QPKEEDSTD

>member
-1 MPQCGP
+1 MLPF
-7 HAKGHH
+7 
-13 TAGHPRPPS
+13 TVNI
-22 SKEKLGVS
+22 KL
-30 MEVSS
+30 
-35 PEQDAAQ
+35 
-42 EDSFRVPRLNQ
+42 
-53 RRQLPGERYSGG
+53 
-65 SDPSGELA
+65 
-73 VPFCEGIVTSR
+73 
-84 LGQGAHRK
+84 
-92 SSGPF
+92 
-97 LLLETGVL
+97 
-105 CRCGQGKPPSARGW
+105 SARTLTGALSAQNRGAADWGW

-132 IVDANTAQTLQ
+132 VVDSNTAQTLQ

-173 LASADVTGKIIVWD
+173 LASADATGKIIVWD

-200 AKPIQDMQW
+200 TKPIQDMQW

-270 VFISDFSPSKAPASS
+270 VFVSDFSPSKAPASS

-293 PHSSPSHNKLAA
+293 PHSSPSHKLVA

-368 VIAIERTGV
+368 VIAIERTGI

-397 GCITLRVRRSNCS
+397 GCITLRVRRLNS
-410 ITGTPNEEPDPD
+410 IIGSPNEEPDPD

-432 SQCDA
+432 
-437 IRVTKTVRPFSM
+437 R
-449 VCCPVNENSA
+449 
-459 ALIVSDGRVMI
+459 
-470 WELKSSISGRNMRN
+470 
-484 SSSSASPLY
+484 
-493 SPVSFCGIPVG
+493 
-504 AFQNKI
+504 AFQNKL

-516 NMIGQGTVAGE
+516 NMIAGQGTVAE
-527 EQLKSSF
+527 EQLKNSF

-552 LPPFAIRMC
+552 LPQFAIRMC

-568 IKQYEPILAVGTS
+568 LKQYQALLAVGTS
-581 NGSVLVFHLTSGLL
+581 NGSVLVYNLTSGLL

-604 EVKGIEW
+604 EVKAIEW
-611 ISLTGF
+611 VSLTGF
-617 ISFATSTPNN
+617 LSFATSAPNN

-683 DVRTCTLLREM
+683 DVRTCTVLREM
-694 SKNFPTATALEWS
+694 PKNFPVVTALEWS

-736 VSSVESSVISL
+736 LISVESSVISL

-763 REHFVFTGADGQVY
+763 REHFVFTDTDGQIY
-777 HLTVEGNSVKDSAR
+777 YLTVEGNSVKDSAR
-791 IPPDGSMGSI
+791 IPPDGNMGSI
-801 TCIAWKGDI
+801 TCIAWKGDT

-837 SWVKKIRFAP
+837 GWVRKIRFAP
-847 GKGNQKLLA
+847 GKGNQKLISLF
-856 MYNDGAEIWDSKEVQ
+856 NDGAEVWDAKEVQ

-894 DKVVLAS
+894 DKVILAS
-901 DDGCIRVVDL
+901 DDGCIRVL
-911 SMKPSCFRMDEQDL
+911 EMSMKPSCFKMDEQEL
-925 IEPAWCPYL
+925 TEPVWCPYL

-940 LALKAFLLHQPWNE
+940 LALKAFLLHQPWND

-959 IINIDYP
+959 IFHVDYP
-966 ENENVKNLLQEQLNS
+966 ENENVKKLIQEQLNS

-987 KLLLDPDFTLLQ
+987 KLLLDPEFTVLQ
-999 RCLLVARLY
+999 RCLLLSRLY

-1018 IAAHYLHSLS
+1018 VAAHYLHNLY
-1028 QEKPAKPTD
+1028 QEKVQTAKTTD
-1037 TAILQEQLVN
+1037 TIILPEKLVN
-1047 PLDICYDILCENYYF
+1047 PLDICYDILCENSYF

-1100 QLLLETSSE
+1100 QLLLETSAE
-1109 NAHYYCDSLKACLVT
+1109 NPHYYCDSLKACLVT

-1187 SEECADVLK
+1187 AEECADVLK

-1204 PQVNQK
+1204 PQINQK

-1223 TKVAEMLH
+1223 TRVAEMLH

-1238 AALFVEACLKYGAF
+1238 AALFVEACLRYDAI
-1252 EVNDDTNK
+1252 EVNEDTNK
-1260 LIHAVYADYARSL
+1260 LIHAIFADYARSL
-1273 KLLGFK
+1273 KTLGFK
-1279 QGAILFASKA
+1279 HGSIQFASKA
-1289 GETGKE
+1289 GAAGKDLLNE
-1295 LLMELK
+1295 LE
-1301 QPKEEVTQE
+1301 QPKQEVTKG

>member
-1 MPQCGP
+1 MVNI
-7 HAKGHH
+7 
-13 TAGHPRPPS
+13 
-22 SKEKLGVS
+22 KL
-30 MEVSS
+30 
-35 PEQDAAQ
+35 
-42 EDSFRVPRLNQ
+42 
-53 RRQLPGERYSGG
+53 
-65 SDPSGELA
+65 
-73 VPFCEGIVTSR
+73 
-84 LGQGAHRK
+84 
-92 SSGPF
+92 
-97 LLLETGVL
+97 
-105 CRCGQGKPPSARGW
+105 SARTLTGALSPQNRGAADWGW

-132 IVDANTAQTLQ
+132 VIDSKTAQTLQ
-143 VLERHKASVV
+143 VLERHKANVV

-173 LASADVTGKIIVWD
+173 LASADATGKIIVWD
-187 VATGTARCEIQEH
+187 VATGAARCEIQEH
-200 AKPIQDMQW
+200 TKPIQDMQW
-209 LWNQDA
+209 LWSQDA

-255 PFDPSHLALLTSEGI
+255 PFDPSNLTLLTSEGI

-293 PHSSPSHNKLAA
+293 PRSSPVHNKLVS

-316 KILISNEKP
+316 KILITNEKP

-397 GCITLRVRRSNCS
+397 GCITLRVRRSASNIS
-410 ITGTPNEEPDPD
+410 SAPSEDPDPD
-422 PVQELIYDLR
+422 PIQELIYDLR

-449 VCCPVNENSA
+449 VCCPINENSA
-459 ALIVSDGRVMI
+459 ALVVSDGRVMI
-470 WELKSSISGRNMRN
+470 WELKSTISGRSVRTSN
-484 SSSSASPLY
+484 SSASPLY

-504 AFQNKI
+504 PSQNRL

-516 NMIGQGTVAGE
+516 NMIGQGTISSE
-527 EQLKSSF
+527 EQLKSYC

-568 IKQYEPILAVGTS
+568 IKQYQPLLAVGTS
-581 NGSVLVFHLTSGLL
+581 NGSVLVYNLTSGLL

-611 ISLTGF
+611 TSLSGF
-617 ISFATSTPNN
+617 LSFATSTPNN

-646 AFRGERGNDEPAIEM
+646 AFRGERGTDEPAIEM

-672 VVFKDKPLEIW
+672 VVFKDKPLELW
-683 DVRTCTLLREM
+683 DIRTCTLLREM
-694 SKNFPTATALEWS
+694 SKNFPTITALEWS

-730 VASDTE
+730 VSDSTE
-736 VSSVESSVISL
+736 LSTLESSVISL

-763 REHFVFTGADGQVY
+763 REHFVFTDTDGQVY

-837 SWVKKIRFAP
+837 GWVRKIRFAP
-847 GKGNQKLLA
+847 GKGNQKLIV
-856 MYNDGAEIWDSKEVQ
+856 MYNDGAEVWDTKEVQ

-878 GRNVNFRI
+878 GRNVNFRV

-894 DKVVLAS
+894 DKVILAS
-901 DDGCIRVVDL
+901 DDGCIRVL
-911 SMKPSCFRMDEQDL
+911 EMTMKSACFRMDEQEL
-925 IEPAWCPYL
+925 SEPVWCPYL

-940 LALKAFLLHQPWNE
+940 LALKAFLLHQPWNN

-959 IINIDYP
+959 ISHINYP
-966 ENENVKNLLQEQLNS
+966 ENENIKNLLQEQLYS

-987 KLLLDPDFTLLQ
+987 KLLLDPEFTLLQ

-1013 LHFWT
+1013 LHFWSV
-1018 IAAHYLHSLS
+1018 AAHYLHAFS
-1028 QEKPAKPTD
+1028 QEKTLMAKAED
-1037 TAILQEQLVN
+1037 LFSQEKWSS
-1047 PLDICYDILCENYYF
+1047 PLDICYDTLCENSYF

-1071 LQEVKRSTYDHT
+1071 LQEVKRSNYDHT
-1083 RKCADQLL
+1083 RKCTDQLL

-1100 QLLLETSSE
+1100 QLLLETNAE
-1109 NAHYYCDSLKACLVT
+1109 NPYYYCDSLKACLVT

-1180 LAKVRLN
+1180 LAK
-1187 SEECADVLK
+1187 
-1196 RWVDHLCS
+1196 
-1204 PQVNQK
+1204 
-1210 SKAILVLLSLGCF
+1210 
-1223 TKVAEMLH
+1223 
-1231 SMRYFDR
+1231 
-1238 AALFVEACLKYGAF
+1238 
-1252 EVNDDTNK
+1252 
-1260 LIHAVYADYARSL
+1260 
-1273 KLLGFK
+1273 
-1279 QGAILFASKA
+1279 
-1289 GETGKE
+1289 
-1295 LLMELK
+1295 
-1301 QPKEEVTQE
+1301 

>member
-1 MPQCGP
+1 MQRF
-7 HAKGHH
+7 
-13 TAGHPRPPS
+13 TVNI
-22 SKEKLGVS
+22 KLPARTLTGALS
-30 MEVSS
+30 A
-35 PEQDAAQ
+35 PNRGAA
-42 EDSFRVPRLNQ
+42 DW
-53 RRQLPGERYSGG
+53 
-65 SDPSGELA
+65 
-73 VPFCEGIVTSR
+73 
-84 LGQGAHRK
+84 
-92 SSGPF
+92 
-97 LLLETGVL
+97 
-105 CRCGQGKPPSARGW
+105 GW

-132 IVDANTAQTLQ
+132 VVDANSAQTLQ

-173 LASADVTGKIIVWD
+173 LASADATGKIIVWD
-187 VATGTARCEIQEH
+187 VATGAARCEIQEH
-200 AKPIQDMQW
+200 SKPIQDMQW

-377 PFLQVIPCFQRDG
+377 PFIQVIPCFQRDG

-410 ITGTPNEEPDPD
+410 ITATPNEEPDPE
-422 PVQELIYDLR
+422 PAQELVYDLR

-449 VCCPVNENSA
+449 VCCPVNENAA

-470 WELKSSISGRNMRN
+470 WELKSSISGRNVRN
-484 SSSSASPLY
+484 SSSASPLY

-504 AFQNKI
+504 ALQNKL

-516 NMIGQGTVAGE
+516 NMIGQGASTGE
-527 EQLKSSF
+527 ELRNSF

-636 LVDLPTGRSI
+636 LVDLPTGRSV

-694 SKNFPTATALEWS
+694 SKFPIATALEWS

-856 MYNDGAEIWDSKEVQ
+856 MYNDGVEIWDSKEVQ

-901 DDGCIRVVDL
+901 DDGCIRVLDL

-925 IEPAWCPYL
+925 IEPVWCPYL

-940 LALKAFLLHQPWNE
+940 LALKAFLLHQPWDE

-959 IINIDYP
+959 IMDIDYP
-966 ENENVKNLLQEQLNS
+966 ENENIKNLLQEQLNS

-1018 IAAHYLHSLS
+1018 IAAHYLHSLC
-1028 QEKPAKPTD
+1028 QEKPAKPD
-1037 TAILQEQLVN
+1037 TAVLQEQLLN
-1047 PLDICYDILCENYYF
+1047 PLDICYDVLCENSYF

-1109 NAHYYCDSLKACLVT
+1109 NVHYYCDSLKACLVT

-1180 LAKVRLN
+1180 LAKVRLG
-1187 SEECADVLK
+1187 SEECADVLR

-1279 QGAILFASKA
+1279 EGAALFASKA
-1289 GETGKE
+1289 GESGKE
-1295 LLMELK
+1295 LLSELK

>member
-1 MPQCGP
+1 MQPYMVNI
-7 HAKGHH
+7 
-13 TAGHPRPPS
+13 
-22 SKEKLGVS
+22 KL
-30 MEVSS
+30 
-35 PEQDAAQ
+35 
-42 EDSFRVPRLNQ
+42 
-53 RRQLPGERYSGG
+53 
-65 SDPSGELA
+65 
-73 VPFCEGIVTSR
+73 
-84 LGQGAHRK
+84 
-92 SSGPF
+92 
-97 LLLETGVL
+97 
-105 CRCGQGKPPSARGW
+105 SARTLTGALNPQNRGAADWGW

-132 IVDANTAQTLQ
+132 VIDSKTAQTLQ
-143 VLERHKASVV
+143 VLERHKANVV

-173 LASADVTGKIIVWD
+173 LASADATGKIIVWD
-187 VATGTARCEIQEH
+187 VATGAARCEIQEH
-200 AKPIQDMQW
+200 TKPIQDMQW

-255 PFDPSHLALLTSEGI
+255 PFDPSNLTLLTSEGI
-270 VFISDFSPSKAPASS
+270 VFISDFSPSKAPVSS

-293 PHSSPSHNKLAA
+293 PRSSPVHNKLVSAA
-305 ATGAKKALDKV
+305 GAKKALDKV
-316 KILISNEKP
+316 KILITNEKP

-397 GCITLRVRRSNCS
+397 GCITLRVRRSVGCINS
-410 ITGTPNEEPDPD
+410 TLNDDPEPDPI
-422 PVQELIYDLR
+422 QELVYDLR

-437 IRVTKTVRPFSM
+437 IRVTKTVRPFTM

-470 WELKSSISGRNMRN
+470 WELKSTISGRSQRTSN
-484 SSSSASPLY
+484 STASPLY

-504 AFQNKI
+504 ASQNKL

-516 NMIGQGTVAGE
+516 NMIGQGTLSTE
-527 EQLKSSF
+527 EQQKSYC

-568 IKQYEPILAVGTS
+568 LKQYQPLLAVGTS
-581 NGSVLVFHLTSGLL
+581 NGSVLVYNLTSGLL

-611 ISLTGF
+611 TSLSGF
-617 ISFATSTPNN
+617 LSFATSTPNN
-627 LGLVRNELQ
+627 LGQVRNELQ

-646 AFRGERGNDEPAIEM
+646 AFRGERGSDEPAIEM

-672 VVFKDKPLEIW
+672 VVFKDKPLELW
-683 DVRTCTLLREM
+683 DIRTCTLLREM
-694 SKNFPTATALEWS
+694 SKNFPTITALEWS

-730 VASDTE
+730 VVSDTE
-736 VSSVESSVISL
+736 QSSLESSVISL

-763 REHFVFTGADGQVY
+763 REHFVFTDTDGQVY

-837 SWVKKIRFAP
+837 GWVRKIRFAP
-847 GKGNQKLLA
+847 GKGNQKLIA
-856 MYNDGAEIWDSKEVQ
+856 MYNDGAEVWDTKEVQ
-871 MVSSLRS
+871 MVNSLRT
-878 GRNVNFRI
+878 GRNVNFRV

-894 DKVVLAS
+894 DKVILAS
-901 DDGCIRVVDL
+901 DDGCIRVL
-911 SMKPSCFRMDEQDL
+911 EMSMKSACFRMDEQEL
-925 IEPAWCPYL
+925 TEPVWCPYL

-940 LALKAFLLHQPWNE
+940 LALKAFLLHQPWNN

-959 IINIDYP
+959 ISHINYP
-966 ENENVKNLLQEQLNS
+966 ENESVKNLLQEQLHS

-987 KLLLDPDFTLLQ
+987 KLLLDPEFTLLQ
-999 RCLLVARLY
+999 RCLLVSRLY

-1018 IAAHYLHSLS
+1018 AAAHYLHTFSRG
-1028 QEKPAKPTD
+1028 KPLTVKAED
-1037 TAILQEQLVN
+1037 TLIPQGKWIN
-1047 PLDICYDILCENYYF
+1047 PLDICYDILCENSYF

-1071 LQEVKRSTYDHT
+1071 LQEVKRSNYDHT
-1083 RKCADQLL
+1083 KKCTDQLL

-1100 QLLLETSSE
+1100 QLLLETSAE
-1109 NAHYYCDSLKACLVT
+1109 NPYYYCDSLKACLVT

-1187 SEECADVLK
+1187 PEECADVFK

-1204 PQVNQK
+1204 PQINQK

-1223 TKVAEMLH
+1223 VRVAEMLH

-1238 AALFVEACLKYGAF
+1238 AALFVEACLNYGTI
-1252 EVNDDTNK
+1252 EVNEDAKK
-1260 LIHAVYADYARSL
+1260 LIHAIFADYARSL
-1273 KLLGFK
+1273 KTLGFK
-1279 QGAILFASKA
+1279 QAATLFASKA
-1289 GETGKE
+1289 GPAGKDLLNE
-1295 LLMELK
+1295 LEQL
-1301 QPKEEVTQE
+1301 KEEE

>member
-1 MPQCGP
+1 MQPYMVNI
-7 HAKGHH
+7 
-13 TAGHPRPPS
+13 
-22 SKEKLGVS
+22 KL
-30 MEVSS
+30 
-35 PEQDAAQ
+35 
-42 EDSFRVPRLNQ
+42 
-53 RRQLPGERYSGG
+53 
-65 SDPSGELA
+65 
-73 VPFCEGIVTSR
+73 
-84 LGQGAHRK
+84 
-92 SSGPF
+92 
-97 LLLETGVL
+97 
-105 CRCGQGKPPSARGW
+105 SARTLTGALNPQNRGAADWGW

-132 IVDANTAQTLQ
+132 VIDSKTAQTLQ
-143 VLERHKASVV
+143 VLERHKANVV

-173 LASADVTGKIIVWD
+173 LASADATGKIIVWD
-187 VATGTARCEIQEH
+187 VATGAARCEIQEH
-200 AKPIQDMQW
+200 TKPIQDMQW

-255 PFDPSHLALLTSEGI
+255 PFDPSNLTLLTSEGI
-270 VFISDFSPSKAPASS
+270 VFISDFSPSKAPVSS

-293 PHSSPSHNKLAA
+293 PRSSPVHNKLVSAA
-305 ATGAKKALDKV
+305 GAKKALDKV
-316 KILISNEKP
+316 KILITNEKP

-397 GCITLRVRRSNCS
+397 GCITLRVRRSVGCINS
-410 ITGTPNEEPDPD
+410 TLNEDPEPDPI
-422 PVQELIYDLR
+422 QELVYDLR

-437 IRVTKTVRPFSM
+437 IRVTKTVRPFTM

-470 WELKSSISGRNMRN
+470 WELKSTISGRSQRTSN
-484 SSSSASPLY
+484 STASPLY

-504 AFQNKI
+504 ASQNKL

-516 NMIGQGTVAGE
+516 NMIGQGTLSTE
-527 EQLKSSF
+527 EQQKSYC

-568 IKQYEPILAVGTS
+568 LKQYQPLLAVGTS
-581 NGSVLVFHLTSGLL
+581 NGSVLVYNLTSGLL

-611 ISLTGF
+611 TSLSGF
-617 ISFATSTPNN
+617 LSFATSTPNN
-627 LGLVRNELQ
+627 LGQVRNELQ

-646 AFRGERGNDEPAIEM
+646 AFRGERGSDEPAIEM

-672 VVFKDKPLEIW
+672 VVFKDKPLELW
-683 DVRTCTLLREM
+683 DIRTCTLLREM
-694 SKNFPTATALEWS
+694 SKNFPTITALEWS

-730 VASDTE
+730 VVSDTE
-736 VSSVESSVISL
+736 QSSLESSVISL

-763 REHFVFTGADGQVY
+763 REHFVFTDTDGQVY

-837 SWVKKIRFAP
+837 GWVRKIRFAP
-847 GKGNQKLLA
+847 GKGNQKLIA
-856 MYNDGAEIWDSKEVQ
+856 MYNDGAEVWDTKEVQ
-871 MVSSLRS
+871 MVNSLRT
-878 GRNVNFRI
+878 GRNVNFRV

-894 DKVVLAS
+894 DKVILAS
-901 DDGCIRVVDL
+901 DDGCIRVL
-911 SMKPSCFRMDEQDL
+911 EMTMKSACFRMDEQEL
-925 IEPAWCPYL
+925 TEPVWCPYL

-940 LALKAFLLHQPWNE
+940 LALKAFLLHQPWNN

-959 IINIDYP
+959 ISHINYP

-981 LSNDIK
+981 LSNDIR
-987 KLLLDPDFTLLQ
+987 KLLLDPEFTLLQ
-999 RCLLVARLY
+999 RCLLVSRLY

-1018 IAAHYLHSLS
+1018 AAAHYLHTFSRG
-1028 QEKPAKPTD
+1028 KPLTVKAED
-1037 TAILQEQLVN
+1037 TMIPQGKWIS
-1047 PLDICYDILCENYYF
+1047 PLDICYDILCENSYF

-1071 LQEVKRSTYDHT
+1071 LQEVKRSNYDHT
-1083 RKCADQLL
+1083 KKCTDQLL

-1109 NAHYYCDSLKACLVT
+1109 NPYYYCDSLKACLVT

-1187 SEECADVLK
+1187 PEECADVFK

-1204 PQVNQK
+1204 PQINQK

-1223 TKVAEMLH
+1223 VRVAEMLH

-1238 AALFVEACLKYGAF
+1238 AALFVEACLNYGTI
-1252 EVNDDTNK
+1252 EVNEDSKK
-1260 LIHAVYADYARSL
+1260 LIHAIFADYARSL
-1273 KLLGFK
+1273 KTLGFK
-1279 QGAILFASKA
+1279 QAATLFASKA
-1289 GETGKE
+1289 GPAGKDLLNE
-1295 LLMELK
+1295 LEQL
-1301 QPKEEVTQE
+1301 KEEE

>member
-1 MPQCGP
+1 MQRF
-7 HAKGHH
+7 
-13 TAGHPRPPS
+13 TVNI
-22 SKEKLGVS
+22 KLPARTLTGALS
-30 MEVSS
+30 A
-35 PEQDAAQ
+35 PNRGAA
-42 EDSFRVPRLNQ
+42 DW
-53 RRQLPGERYSGG
+53 
-65 SDPSGELA
+65 
-73 VPFCEGIVTSR
+73 
-84 LGQGAHRK
+84 
-92 SSGPF
+92 
-97 LLLETGVL
+97 
-105 CRCGQGKPPSARGW
+105 GW

-132 IVDANTAQTLQ
+132 IIDANTAQTLQ

-200 AKPIQDMQW
+200 TKPIQDMQW

-410 ITGTPNEEPDPD
+410 ITGTPNEEP
-422 PVQELIYDLR
+422 
-432 SQCDA
+432 
-437 IRVTKTVRPFSM
+437 
-449 VCCPVNENSA
+449 
-459 ALIVSDGRVMI
+459 
-470 WELKSSISGRNMRN
+470 
-484 SSSSASPLY
+484 
-493 SPVSFCGIPVG
+493 
-504 AFQNKI
+504 
-510 PDLSLD
+510 
-516 NMIGQGTVAGE
+516 
-527 EQLKSSF
+527 
-534 LQEVHL
+534 
-540 KFLLTG
+540 
-546 LLSGLP
+546 GLP

-646 AFRGERGNDEPAIEM
+646 TFRGERGNDEPAIEM
-661 IKVSHLKQYLA
+661 IKVSHL
-672 VVFKDKPLEIW
+672 
-683 DVRTCTLLREM
+683 
-694 SKNFPTATALEWS
+694 N
-707 PSHNLKSLRK
+707 
-717 KQLAAR
+717 
-723 EAMARQT
+723 
-730 VASDTE
+730 
-736 VSSVESSVISL
+736 L

-763 REHFVFTGADGQVY
+763 REHFVFAAADGQVY

-801 TCIAWKGDI
+801 TSIAWKGDI
-810 LVLGDVDGNLNFWDL
+810 LVLGDIDGNLNFWDL

-878 GRNVNFRI
+878 GRNINFRI

-901 DDGCIRVVDL
+901 DDGCIRVLDL
-911 SMKPSCFRMDEQDL
+911 SMKPSCFRMDEQDS
-925 IEPAWCPYL
+925 I
-934 LVPRAS
+934 
-940 LALKAFLLHQPWNE
+940 
-954 KYSLD
+954 
-959 IINIDYP
+959 
-966 ENENVKNLLQEQLNS
+966 
-981 LSNDIK
+981 
-987 KLLLDPDFTLLQ
+987 
-999 RCLLVARLY
+999 
-1008 GDESE
+1008 
-1013 LHFWT
+1013 
-1018 IAAHYLHSLS
+1018 
-1028 QEKPAKPTD
+1028 
-1037 TAILQEQLVN
+1037 
-1047 PLDICYDILCENYYF
+1047 
-1062 QKFQLERVN
+1062 
-1071 LQEVKRSTYDHT
+1071 
-1083 RKCADQLL
+1083 
-1091 LLGQTDRAV
+1091 
-1100 QLLLETSSE
+1100 
-1109 NAHYYCDSLKACLVT
+1109 
-1124 TVTSSGPSQ
+1124 
-1133 STIKLVAT
+1133 
-1141 NMIANGKLAEG
+1141 EG

-1252 EVNDDTNK
+1252 EVNDDTN
-1260 LIHAVYADYARSL
+1260 
-1273 KLLGFK
+1273 
-1279 QGAILFASKA
+1279 ILF
-1289 GETGKE
+1289 
-1295 LLMELK
+1295 LK
-1301 QPKEEVTQE
+1301 SWCCICN

>member
-1 MPQCGP
+1 MQPYMVNIKLSSRTLTGALNPQNRG
-7 HAKGHH
+7 
-13 TAGHPRPPS
+13 
-22 SKEKLGVS
+22 
-30 MEVSS
+30 
-35 PEQDAAQ
+35 AA
-42 EDSFRVPRLNQ
+42 DW
-53 RRQLPGERYSGG
+53 
-65 SDPSGELA
+65 
-73 VPFCEGIVTSR
+73 
-84 LGQGAHRK
+84 
-92 SSGPF
+92 
-97 LLLETGVL
+97 
-105 CRCGQGKPPSARGW
+105 GW
-119 QGLIAYGCHSLVL
+119 QGLIAYGCHSLILV
-132 IVDANTAQTLQ
+132 IDSKTAQTLQ
-143 VLERHKASVV
+143 VLEKHKAAVV

-166 GSPYSLR
+166 GSPYALR
-173 LASADVTGKIIVWD
+173 LATADASGKIIVWD

-200 AKPIQDMQW
+200 TKPIQDMQW

-255 PFDPSHLALLTSEGI
+255 PFDPSNLTLLTSEGI
-270 VFISDFSPSKAPASS
+270 VFVSDFSPSKAPISS

-293 PHSSPSHNKLAA
+293 PHSSPVYNKLVS

-316 KILISNEKP
+316 KILITNEKP

-356 LILDLEVNQTVG
+356 LVLDLEVNQTVG

-377 PFLQVIPCFQRDG
+377 PFLQVIPCCQRDG

-397 GCITLRVRRSNCS
+397 GCITLRVRRSTTNLS
-410 ITGTPNEEPDPD
+410 AVPNEESADPN
-422 PVQELIYDLR
+422 PIQELIYDLR

-449 VCCPVNENSA
+449 VSCPVNENSV

-470 WELKSSISGRNMRN
+470 WELKSTISSQSIRTSHSNI
-484 SSSSASPLY
+484 SPLY
-493 SPVSFCGIPVG
+493 SPISFCGIPVG
-504 AFQNKI
+504 TLQNKL

-516 NMIGQGTVAGE
+516 NMISALSTEDQA
-527 EQLKSSF
+527 KSYC

-540 KFLLTG
+540 KFILTG

-568 IKQYEPILAVGTS
+568 IKQYQPLLAVGTS
-581 NGSVLVFHLTSGLL
+581 NGSVLVYNLTSGYLY
-595 HKELSIHSC
+595 KELSIHSC

-611 ISLTGF
+611 TGLNGF
-617 ISFATSTPNN
+617 LSFATSTPNN

-636 LVDLPTGRSI
+636 VVDLPTGRSI

-672 VVFKDKPLEIW
+672 VVFKDKPLELW
-683 DVRTCTLLREM
+683 DIRTCTLLREM
-694 SKNFPTATALEWS
+694 SKNFPTITALEWS

-717 KQLAAR
+717 KQLAVR

-730 VASDTE
+730 VVSDTE
-736 VSSVESSVISL
+736 QSSLESSMISL

-763 REHFVFTGADGQVY
+763 REHFVFTDTDGQVY
-777 HLTVEGNSVKDSAR
+777 HLTVEGNSVKDSAK

-801 TCIAWKGDI
+801 TCIAWKGDT

-837 SWVKKIRFAP
+837 GWVRKIRFAP
-847 GKGNQKLLA
+847 GKGNQKLIA
-856 MYNDGAEIWDSKEVQ
+856 IYNDGAEVWDTKEVQ

-878 GRNVNFRI
+878 GRNVSFRI

-894 DKVVLAS
+894 DKVILAS
-901 DDGCIRVVDL
+901 DDGCIRVL
-911 SMKPSCFRMDEQDL
+911 EMTMKPACFRMDEQEL
-925 IEPAWCPYL
+925 SEPVWCPYL
-934 LVPRAS
+934 PPPRAS
-940 LALKAFLLHQPWNE
+940 LALKAFLLHQPWDN

-959 IINIDYP
+959 ISYINYP
-966 ENENVKNLLQEQLNS
+966 ENENIKNMLQEQLYS
-981 LSNDIK
+981 LSNDVK
-987 KLLLDPDFTLLQ
+987 KLLLDPEFTLLQ
-999 RCLLVARLY
+999 RCLLVSRLY

-1018 IAAHYLHSLS
+1018 VAAHYLHTYSCNKSLTIKAEDVVVS
-1028 QEKPAKPTD
+1028 QENW
-1037 TAILQEQLVN
+1037 ISL
-1047 PLDICYDILCENYYF
+1047 LDICYDILCENSYF

-1071 LQEVKRSTYDHT
+1071 IQEVKRSNYDHT
-1083 RKCADQLL
+1083 RKCTDQLL

-1100 QLLLETSSE
+1100 QLLLETSAE
-1109 NAHYYCDSLKACLVT
+1109 NPYYYCDSLKACLVT

-1187 SEECADVLK
+1187 AAECADVLK

-1204 PQVNQK
+1204 PQINQK

-1223 TKVAEMLH
+1223 MRVAEMLH
-1231 SMRYFDR
+1231 SMRHFDR
-1238 AALFVEACLKYGAF
+1238 AALFLEACLKYGTI
-1252 EVNDDTNK
+1252 EVNEDAKK
-1260 LIHAVYADYARSL
+1260 LIHAIFADYARSL
-1273 KLLGFK
+1273 KSLGFK
-1279 QGAILFASKA
+1279 QAAILFATKA
-1289 GETGKE
+1289 GIPGKNLLSE
-1295 LLMELK
+1295 LE
-1301 QPKEEVTQE
+1301 QQKEGVKE

>member
-1 MPQCGP
+1 
-7 HAKGHH
+7 
-13 TAGHPRPPS
+13 
-22 SKEKLGVS
+22 
-30 MEVSS
+30 
-35 PEQDAAQ
+35 
-42 EDSFRVPRLNQ
+42 
-53 RRQLPGERYSGG
+53 
-65 SDPSGELA
+65 
-73 VPFCEGIVTSR
+73 
-84 LGQGAHRK
+84 
-92 SSGPF
+92 
-97 LLLETGVL
+97 
-105 CRCGQGKPPSARGW
+105 
-119 QGLIAYGCHSLVL
+119 
-132 IVDANTAQTLQ
+132 
-143 VLERHKASVV
+143 
-153 KVKWAKENYHHNI
+153 
-166 GSPYSLR
+166 
-173 LASADVTGKIIVWD
+173 
-187 VATGTARCEIQEH
+187 
-200 AKPIQDMQW
+200 MQW

-255 PFDPSHLALLTSEGI
+255 PFDPSNLTLLTSEGI
-270 VFISDFSPSKAPASS
+270 VFISDFSPSKAPVSS

-293 PHSSPSHNKLAA
+293 PRSSPVHNKLVSAA
-305 ATGAKKALDKV
+305 GAKKALDKV
-316 KILISNEKP
+316 KILITNEKP

-341 PSKRNYMLLLYPREI
+341 PAKRNYMLLLYPREI

-397 GCITLRVRRSNCS
+397 GCITLRVRRSVGCVNS
-410 ITGTPNEEPDPD
+410 TLNEDPEPDPI
-422 PVQELIYDLR
+422 QELVYDLR

-437 IRVTKTVRPFSM
+437 IRVTKTVRPFTM

-470 WELKSSISGRNMRN
+470 WELKSIISGRSQRTSN
-484 SSSSASPLY
+484 STASPLY

-504 AFQNKI
+504 ASQNKL

-516 NMIGQGTVAGE
+516 NMIGQGTLSTE
-527 EQLKSSF
+527 EQQKSYC

-540 KFLLTG
+540 RFLLTG

-568 IKQYEPILAVGTS
+568 LKQYQPLLAVGTS
-581 NGSVLVFHLTSGLL
+581 NGSVLVYNLTSGLL

-611 ISLTGF
+611 TSLSGF
-617 ISFATSTPNN
+617 LSFATSTPNN
-627 LGLVRNELQ
+627 LGQVRNELQ

-646 AFRGERGNDEPAIEM
+646 AFRGERGSDEPAIEM

-672 VVFKDKPLEIW
+672 VVFKDKPLELW
-683 DVRTCTLLREM
+683 DIRTCTLLREM
-694 SKNFPTATALEWS
+694 SKNFPTITALEWS

-730 VASDTE
+730 VVSDTE
-736 VSSVESSVISL
+736 QSSLESSVISL

-763 REHFVFTGADGQVY
+763 REHFVFTDTDGQVY

-837 SWVKKIRFAP
+837 GWVRKIRFAP
-847 GKGNQKLLA
+847 GKGNQKLIA
-856 MYNDGAEIWDSKEVQ
+856 MYNDGAEVWDTKEVQ
-871 MVSSLRS
+871 MVNSLRT
-878 GRNVNFRI
+878 GRNVNFRV

-894 DKVVLAS
+894 DKVILAS
-901 DDGCIRVVDL
+901 DDGCIRVL
-911 SMKPSCFRMDEQDL
+911 EMTMKSACFRMDEQEL
-925 IEPAWCPYL
+925 TEPVWCPYL

-940 LALKAFLLHQPWNE
+940 LALKAFLLHQPWNN

-959 IINIDYP
+959 ISHINYP
-966 ENENVKNLLQEQLNS
+966 ENENVKNLLQEQLHS
-981 LSNDIK
+981 LSNDIR
-987 KLLLDPDFTLLQ
+987 KLLLDPEFTLLQ
-999 RCLLVARLY
+999 RCLLVSRLY

-1018 IAAHYLHSLS
+1018 AAAHYLHTFSRG
-1028 QEKPAKPTD
+1028 KPLTVKAED
-1037 TAILQEQLVN
+1037 TLIPQGKWIS
-1047 PLDICYDILCENYYF
+1047 PLDICYDILCENSYF

-1071 LQEVKRSTYDHT
+1071 LQEVKRSNYDHT
-1083 RKCADQLL
+1083 KKCTDQLL

-1100 QLLLETSSE
+1100 QLLLETSAE
-1109 NAHYYCDSLKACLVT
+1109 NPYYYCDSLKACLVT

-1187 SEECADVLK
+1187 PEECADVFK

-1204 PQVNQK
+1204 PQINQK

-1223 TKVAEMLH
+1223 MRVAEMLH

-1238 AALFVEACLKYGAF
+1238 AALFVEACLNYGTI
-1252 EVNDDTNK
+1252 EVNEDANILFIQRLNT
-1260 LIHAVYADYARSL
+1260 RSL
-1273 KLLGFK
+1273 LNRIALGVLYCVIAFQTRRK
-1279 QGAILFASKA
+1279 
-1289 GETGKE
+1289 
-1295 LLMELK
+1295 
-1301 QPKEEVTQE
+1301 

>member
-1 MPQCGP
+1 MQRF
-7 HAKGHH
+7 
-13 TAGHPRPPS
+13 TVNI
-22 SKEKLGVS
+22 KLPARTLTGALS
-30 MEVSS
+30 A
-35 PEQDAAQ
+35 PNRGAA
-42 EDSFRVPRLNQ
+42 DW
-53 RRQLPGERYSGG
+53 
-65 SDPSGELA
+65 
-73 VPFCEGIVTSR
+73 
-84 LGQGAHRK
+84 
-92 SSGPF
+92 
-97 LLLETGVL
+97 
-105 CRCGQGKPPSARGW
+105 GW

-132 IVDANTAQTLQ
+132 VVDANSAQTLQ

-173 LASADVTGKIIVWD
+173 LASADATGKIIVWD
-187 VATGTARCEIQEH
+187 VATGAARCEIQEH
-200 AKPIQDMQW
+200 SKPIQDMQW

-377 PFLQVIPCFQRDG
+377 PFIQVIPCFQRDG

-410 ITGTPNEEPDPD
+410 ITATPNEEPDPE
-422 PVQELIYDLR
+422 PAQELVYDLR

-449 VCCPVNENSA
+449 VCCPVNENAA

-470 WELKSSISGRNMRN
+470 WELKSSISGRNVRN

-504 AFQNKI
+504 ALQNKL

-516 NMIGQGTVAGE
+516 NMIGQGASTGE
-527 EQLKSSF
+527 ELRNSF

-636 LVDLPTGRSI
+636 LVDLPTGRSV

-694 SKNFPTATALEWS
+694 SKFPIATALEWS

-856 MYNDGAEIWDSKEVQ
+856 MYNDGVEIWDSKEVQ

-901 DDGCIRVVDL
+901 DDGCIRVLDL

-925 IEPAWCPYL
+925 IEPVWCPYL

-940 LALKAFLLHQPWNE
+940 LALKAFLLHQPWDE

-959 IINIDYP
+959 IMDIDYP
-966 ENENVKNLLQEQLNS
+966 ENENIKNLLQEQLNS

-1018 IAAHYLHSLS
+1018 IAAHYLHSLC
-1028 QEKPAKPTD
+1028 QEKPAKPD
-1037 TAILQEQLVN
+1037 TAVLQEQLLN
-1047 PLDICYDILCENYYF
+1047 PLDICYDVLCENSYF

-1109 NAHYYCDSLKACLVT
+1109 NVHYYCDSLKACLVT

-1180 LAKVRLN
+1180 LAKVRLG
-1187 SEECADVLK
+1187 SEECADVLR

-1279 QGAILFASKA
+1279 EGAALFASKA
-1289 GETGKE
+1289 GESGKE
-1295 LLMELK
+1295 LLSELK

>member
-1 MPQCGP
+1 MQRF
-7 HAKGHH
+7 
-13 TAGHPRPPS
+13 TVNI
-22 SKEKLGVS
+22 KLPARTLTGALS
-30 MEVSS
+30 A
-35 PEQDAAQ
+35 PNRGAA
-42 EDSFRVPRLNQ
+42 DW
-53 RRQLPGERYSGG
+53 
-65 SDPSGELA
+65 
-73 VPFCEGIVTSR
+73 
-84 LGQGAHRK
+84 
-92 SSGPF
+92 
-97 LLLETGVL
+97 
-105 CRCGQGKPPSARGW
+105 GW

-132 IVDANTAQTLQ
+132 VVDANTAQTLQ

-173 LASADVTGKIIVWD
+173 LASADVSGKIIVWD

-397 GCITLRVRRSNCS
+397 GCITLRVRRSNCT

-470 WELKSSISGRNMRN
+470 WELKSSISGRNLRV

-504 AFQNKI
+504 AFQNKL

-516 NMIGQGTVAGE
+516 NMIGQGTIAGE

-604 EVKGIEW
+604 EKIELEGFL
-611 ISLTGF
+611 SLA
-617 ISFATSTPNN
+617 SDMRALTS
-627 LGLVRNELQ
+627 
-636 LVDLPTGRSI
+636 RSI
-646 AFRGERGNDEPAIEM
+646 SFRGERGNDEPAIEM

-694 SKNFPTATALEWS
+694 SKNFPTVTALEWS

-736 VSSVESSVISL
+736 VSSVESSMISL

-871 MVSSLRS
+871 MVSSIRS

-901 DDGCIRVVDL
+901 DDGCIRVLDL
-911 SMKPSCFRMDEQDL
+911 SMKASCFRMDEQDL

-954 KYSLD
+954 KYSLEITNIETE
-959 IINIDYP
+959 IIARHLTDYFMA
-966 ENENVKNLLQEQLNS
+966 
-981 LSNDIK
+981 LSSCSDIK

-1047 PLDICYDILCENYYF
+1047 PLDICYDTLCENHYF

-1210 SKAILVLLSLGCF
+1210 SRAILVLLSLGCF

-1252 EVNDDTNK
+1252 ETNDDTNILFLK
-1260 LIHAVYADYARSL
+1260 SCFYYARSL

-1289 GETGKE
+1289 GEAGKD
-1295 LLMELK
+1295 LLTELK
-1301 QPKEEVTQE
+1301 QPKEEVIQD

>member
-1 MPQCGP
+1 M
-7 HAKGHH
+7 
-13 TAGHPRPPS
+13 
-22 SKEKLGVS
+22 
-30 MEVSS
+30 
-35 PEQDAAQ
+35 
-42 EDSFRVPRLNQ
+42 
-53 RRQLPGERYSGG
+53 LPYT
-65 SDPSGELA
+65 
-73 VPFCEGIVTSR
+73 VNFKV
-84 LGQGAHRK
+84 
-92 SSGPF
+92 
-97 LLLETGVL
+97 
-105 CRCGQGKPPSARGW
+105 SARTLTGALNAHNKAAVDWGW
-119 QGLIAYGCHSLVL
+119 QGLIAYGCHSLVVV
-132 IVDANTAQTLQ
+132 IDSNTAQTLQ
-143 VLERHKASVV
+143 VLEKHKADVV
-153 KVKWAKENYHHNI
+153 KLCSHHHNQFHHPQKKPCI
-166 GSPYSLR
+166 HEQSSSISLVR
-173 LASADVTGKIIVWD
+173 LILDV
-187 VATGTARCEIQEH
+187 
-200 AKPIQDMQW
+200 QW

-215 SRDLLLAV
+215 SRDLLLAI

-241 KKSYAENILSFSFD
+241 KKSYADNILSFSFD
-255 PFDPSHLALLTSEGI
+255 PFDPSHLTLLTSEGI
-270 VFISDFSPSKAPASS
+270 VFISDFSPSKPPSGP

-305 ATGAKKALDKV
+305 ATGAKKALNKV
-316 KILISNEKP
+316 KILITQEKP
-325 SAESVTLNDCL
+325 SAEFMTLNDCL
-336 QLSYL
+336 QLAYL
-341 PSKRNYMLLLYPREI
+341 PSKRNHMLLLYPREI

-397 GCITLRVRRSNCS
+397 GCITLRVRRSYNS
-410 ITGTPNEEPDPD
+410 IFTTSNEEPDLD
-422 PVQELIYDLR
+422 PVQELTYDLR

-470 WELKSSISGRNMRN
+470 WELKSALCNRSSRN
-484 SSSSASPLY
+484 SSSGVSPLY

-504 AFQNKI
+504 VLQNKL

-516 NMIGQGTVAGE
+516 NMIGQSAIAGE
-527 EQLKSSF
+527 EHPKGSI

-552 LPPFAIRMC
+552 SPQFAIRMC

-568 IKQYEPILAVGTS
+568 IKMYQPLLAVGTG
-581 NGSVLVFHLTSGLL
+581 NGSVLVYHLTSGLL

-611 ISLTGF
+611 TSLTSF
-617 ISFATSTPNN
+617 LSFATSTPNN

-636 LVDLPTGRSI
+636 LVDLPTVMLL
-646 AFRGERGNDEPAIEM
+646 F
-661 IKVSHLKQYLA
+661 IKHYLA
-672 VVFKDKPLEIW
+672 VVFKDKPLELW

-694 SKNFPTATALEWS
+694 SKNFPAVTALEWS

-717 KQLAAR
+717 KQLATR

-730 VASDTE
+730 VVSDTE
-736 VSSVESSVISL
+736 LSIVESSVISL

-763 REHFVFTGADGQVY
+763 REHFVFTDNDGQVY

-801 TCIAWKGDI
+801 TCIAWKGDT
-810 LVLGDVDGNLNFWDL
+810 LVLGDMDGNLNFWDL
-825 KARVS
+825 KGRVS

-847 GKGNQKLLA
+847 GKGNQKLIA
-856 MYNDGAEIWDSKEVQ
+856 MYNDGAEVWDTKEVQ

-878 GRNVNFRI
+878 GRNVTFRI

-894 DKVVLAS
+894 DKVILAS
-901 DDGCIRVVDL
+901 DDGCIRVL
-911 SMKPSCFRMDEQDL
+911 EMSMKSTCFRMDEQDCWECWCGYL
-925 IEPAWCPYL
+925 ELPEACFAVSLPCPAHCVWVPPL
-934 LVPRAS
+934 LTV
-940 LALKAFLLHQPWNE
+940 
-954 KYSLD
+954 
-959 IINIDYP
+959 
-966 ENENVKNLLQEQLNS
+966 
-981 LSNDIK
+981 DIK
-987 KLLLDPDFTLLQ
+987 KLLLDPEFTLLQ
-999 RCLLVARLY
+999 RCLLVSRLY

-1018 IAAHYLHSLS
+1018 VAAHYLHSLS
-1028 QEKPAKPTD
+1028 QEKSAST
-1037 TAILQEQLVN
+1037 TATKEAAPRDKLSN
-1047 PLDICYDILCENYYF
+1047 PLDICYDILCENAYF

-1083 RKCADQLL
+1083 RKCTDQLL

-1100 QLLLETSSE
+1100 QLLLETSAD
-1109 NAHYYCDSLKACLVT
+1109 NQHYYCDSLKACLVT

-1152 VQLLCLIDKAADA
+1152 VQLLCLIDKAVDA

-1187 SEECADVLK
+1187 SEECTDVLK

-1210 SKAILVLLSLGCF
+1210 SKALLVLLSLGCF
-1223 TKVAEMLH
+1223 YSVAETLH

-1252 EVNDDTNK
+1252 EVTEDTDI
-1260 LIHAVYADYARSL
+1260 LSAIFADYARSL
-1273 KLLGFK
+1273 KNLGFK
-1279 QGAILFASKA
+1279 QGAVHFASKA
-1289 GETGKE
+1289 GAAGKDLLKE
-1295 LLMELK
+1295 LES
-1301 QPKEEVTQE
+1301 PKEEPTKE